1 MSQQSTQATAFV
13 TPLTPESRIHA
24 VNEEKKAKE
33 EKDWEPQSLE
43 EALLG
48 EPAGDQS
55 Y

>member
-1 MSQQSTQATAFV
+1 MSQQSSEATAFV

-24 VNEEKKAKE
+24 VNEEKKE
-33 EKDWEPQSLE
+33 EEEWEPQSLE

>member
-1 MSQQSTQATAFV
+1 MSQQSSEATAFV

-24 VNEEKKAKE
+24 VNEEKKKE
-33 EKDWEPQSLE
+33 EWEPQSLE

-48 EPAGDQS
+48 EPAGEQS

>member
-24 VNEEKKAKE
+24 VNEKKKE
-33 EKDWEPQSLE
+33 EEWEPETLE

>member
-1 MSQQSTQATAFV
+1 MSQQSAPGEGVGTANPV
-13 TPLTPESRIHA
+13 PYSPEPKKK
-24 VNEEKKAKE
+24 VEEE
-33 EKDWEPQSLE
+33 EWEPQSLE

>member
-24 VNEEKKAKE
+24 VNEDKKKE
-33 EKDWEPQSLE
+33 EEWEPQSLE

>member
-1 MSQQSTQATAFV
+1 MSQQSTEATAFV

-24 VNEEKKAKE
+24 VNEKKKE
-33 EKDWEPQSLE
+33 EEKEYQSLE

-48 EPAGDQS
+48 ESS

>member
-1 MSQQSTQATAFV
+1 MSQQSKEATAFV
-13 TPLTPESRIHA
+13 TPLSPESRIK
-24 VNEEKKAKE
+24 NDKKE
-33 EKDWEPQSLE
+33 EEEWEPQSLE

>member
-24 VNEEKKAKE
+24 VNEEKKEKE
-33 EKDWEPQSLE
+33 WEPETLE

-48 EPAGDQS
+48 EPSGDPS

>member
-24 VNEEKKAKE
+24 VNEDKKKE